1 MAPFVVK
8 FDKKGP
14 LKFPGLVF
22 FVQISVA
29 NNAFRYLLIIHLS
42 EIWGKH

>member
-22 FVQISVA
+22 LCKSLWQIM
-29 NNAFRYLLIIHLS
+29 LLDTY
-42 EIWGKH
+42 